1 MLHTHSQ
8 PNLLGFPGSV
18 SRVPRAAAPPT
29 LESACLECGAIGGEG
44 GGGKEKRG
52 EVILVVAY
60 E

>member
-8 PNLLGFPGSV
+8 ANLLGFPGSV
-18 SRVPRAAAPPT
+18 SRVPRAAPP
-29 LESACLECGAIGGEG
+29 LWCALVWNAGLSGG
-44 GGGKEKRG
+44 RG